1 MDRLR
6 VSHDNLTI
14 LNKYCKNST
23 QINNETKQEGE
34 KENDD
39 KKDEQLSNKEITLIL
54 RVMIVLREYLNE
66 FDVNY
71 LYERFY
77 PPLIR
82 FVLVYICV
90 YLLCIRNTKLSIFIK
105 KKRASKGK
113 SIIIIVRFQV
123 QNRQNEDIELLS
135 HTNETVGSLR
145 RQIFIK

>member
-23 QINNETKQEGE
+23 THLNNETTKQESSE
-34 KENDD
+34 KQNDD

-82 FVLVYICV
+82 SVLV
-90 YLLCIRNTKLSIFIK
+90 
-105 KKRASKGK
+105 
-113 SIIIIVRFQV
+113 
-123 QNRQNEDIELLS
+123 
-135 HTNETVGSLR
+135 
-145 RQIFIK
+145 